1 LDWLRR
7 DVHVAVR
14 LLGRDK
20 AYAVATAATLAICL
34 GANAALYS
42 VVHHLLLRPLPVPEP
57 ERILLMSNQYPRAGA
72 SDSSNSGVA
81 DYYDRKREVTVLEE
95 QALFSTGNVSLDSD
109 GRPTRVRVLNVTP
122 SYLRVMKTV
131 PALGRPFSEAEGE
144 PGSERKLL
152 LSDALWRSQ
161 FAADPAVVGRTLR
174 LDGQPYEVVGVL
186 PARLKALAPGIGLV
200 RPLAFTPEDKGD
212 DRRHS
217 NNYWHVGR
225 LKPGATIEQAR
236 SQVDALNAANLERF
250 PHFREPLTN
259 AGFYTKVEGLADH
272 LVRHV
277 KPVLYLLW
285 GGASFVLLIGVFN
298 ALNLALVRA
307 RARAKELATRVALGA
322 ASPQL
327 ARQLVVENV
336 LLAAIAAASSLLI
349 AAFALRAAS
358 SFELS
363 ELPYASEIGLGLAP
377 ALYVSGIAL
386 AIGLVMALVPLASTL
401 GQSPSALLRV
411 EGRGATGSG
420 GARVLRRSLV
430 VGQVAFTFVLLLGA
444 GLLLASFA
452 NVLRVDPGFDPKR
465 VTTASV
471 SLPRSRYAEDPA
483 RRAFYDETLRRLRAI
498 PGVAAAGITTT
509 IPFGGS
515 YNDSVILAEG
525 YAMKPGE
532 SLISP
537 QYVNVTPGFFEAM
550 GVRLLRGRL
559 FDERDGETA
568 PAVAIVDERLARR
581 FWPDQDPIGR
591 RLYLPSDLN
600 DITAITD
607 KTVLRTVVGVVADV
621 KLRELTEA
629 GKAVGAYYFPMAQDT
644 AGYLTLAVRSWGDDP
659 TVSASLRTAIAAVDP
674 ELPVFDVQSMRER
687 TDRALLDRRGPAQLA
702 VGFGVV
708 ALLLAAVGL
717 YGVLAYLVSQRGR
730 EIAVRLALGSTPR
743 AVFDLVLRE
752 GLVLLG
758 LGILVGG
765 AGAVLLR
772 SGLESQLFGI
782 RASDP
787 GVMIAVVALLA
798 VVTLAA
804 CALPARRA
812 ARIEPRS
819 VLGA

>member
-1 LDWLRR
+1 MGNDFRVSL
-7 DVHVAVR
+7 R
-14 LLGRDK
+14 LLARDK
-20 AYAVATAATLAICL
+20 AYAFAVASTLALCL

-72 SDSSNSGVA
+72 SDSSNSGVP

-95 QALFSTGNVSLDSD
+95 QALFNTGNVSLDSD

-122 SYLRVMKTV
+122 SYLRVMRTA

-144 PGSERKLL
+144 PGNERKLL
-152 LSDALWRSQ
+152 LSDAMWRSH

-186 PARLKALAPGIGLV
+186 PARLEALAPGVGLV
-200 RPLAFTPEDKGD
+200 RPLAFTPEEKGD

-225 LKPGATIEQAR
+225 LEPGATIEQAR
-236 SQVDALNAANLERF
+236 SQVDALNAANLDRF
-250 PHFREPLTN
+250 PQFKEPLVN
-259 AGFYTKVEGLADH
+259 AGFHTKVERLADH

-285 GGASFVLLIGVFN
+285 GGASFVLLIGVMN

-322 ASPQL
+322 APSQL
-327 ARQLVVENV
+327 ARQLAVENV
-336 LLAAIAAASSLLI
+336 LLALVAAAASMLI
-349 AAFALRAAS
+349 AALALRAAA

-363 ELPYASEIGLGLAP
+363 DLPYASEIGLGLAP
-377 ALYVSGIAL
+377 ALYATGVAL
-386 AIGLVMALVPLASTL
+386 AVGLVMALVPLASAL
-401 GQSPSALLRV
+401 GQNPSAALRV
-411 EGRGATGSG
+411 EGRGSTGSG

-452 NVLRVDPGFDPKR
+452 HVLRVDPGFDPER

-471 SLPRSRYAEDPA
+471 SLPRVRYEDDAA
-483 RRAFYDETLRRLRAI
+483 RRAFYAATLPRLRAI
-498 PGVAAAGITTT
+498 PGVAAAGATTT

-525 YAMKPGE
+525 YVMKPGE

-537 QYVNVTPGFFEAM
+537 QYVNVTPGYFEAM
-550 GVRLLRGRL
+550 GARLVRGRF
-559 FDERDGETA
+559 FDERDGEPA

-591 RLYLPSDLN
+591 RLYLPSDIN
-600 DITAITD
+600 NITAITKD
-607 KTVLRTVVGVVADV
+607 TVLRTVVGVVADM

-629 GKAVGAYYFPMAQDT
+629 GRAVGAYYFPMQQDT
-644 AGYLTLAVRSWGDDP
+644 ARHFTFAVRSRGDDSS
-659 TVSASLRTAIAAVDP
+659 VAASLRAAIAAVDA
-674 ELPVFDVQSMRER
+674 ELPVYDVKSMRER

-743 AVFDLVLRE
+743 AVFELVLRE
-752 GLVLLG
+752 GVLLLG
-758 LGILVGG
+758 LGLLVGG
-765 AGAVLLR
+765 AGALLLR
-772 SGLESQLFGI
+772 SGLESQLFGV

-787 GVMIAVVALLA
+787 RVMLAVVALLA

-812 ARIEPRS
+812 ARIEPRT

>member
-1 LDWLRR
+1 MGNDLRLSL
-7 DVHVAVR
+7 R
-14 LLGRDK
+14 LLARDK
-20 AYAVATAATLAICL
+20 AYAFAVASTLALAL

-57 ERILLMSNQYPRAGA
+57 ERILLMSNRYPNAGA
-72 SDSSNSGVA
+72 ADSSNSGVP
-81 DYYDRKREVTVLEE
+81 DYYDRKRDVTVLEE
-95 QALFSTGNVSLDSD
+95 QALFNTGNVSLDVE
-109 GRPTRVRVLNVTP
+109 GRPTRMRILNVTP
-122 SYLRVMKTV
+122 SYVRVMRTA
-131 PALGRPFSEAEGE
+131 PSLGRPFSEAEGE
-144 PGSERKLL
+144 PGNERKLL

-186 PARLKALAPGIGLV
+186 PARLEALAPGIGLV
-200 RPLAFTPEDKGD
+200 RPLAFTPEEKSD

-225 LKPGATIEQAR
+225 LEPGATIEQAR
-236 SQVDALNAANLERF
+236 SQVDALNAANLDRF
-250 PHFREPLTN
+250 PQFREPVVN
-259 AGFYTKVEGLADH
+259 AGFYTKVDRLSDH

-322 ASPQL
+322 AARQL
-327 ARQLVVENV
+327 ARQLVAENV
-336 LLAAIAAASSLLI
+336 LLALIAAAGSLLI
-349 AAFALRAAS
+349 AAVALRAAS

-363 ELPYASEIGLGLAP
+363 ELPYASEIGLGAAP
-377 ALYVSGIAL
+377 ALYATGIAL
-386 AIGLVMALVPLASTL
+386 AIGLLMALVPLASTL
-401 GQSPSALLRV
+401 GQSPSAALRV
-411 EGRGATGSG
+411 EGRGSTGSG

-430 VGQVAFTFVLLLGA
+430 IGQVAFTFVLLLGA

-452 NVLRVDPGFDPKR
+452 HVLRVDPGFDPER
-465 VTTASV
+465 VATASV
-471 SLPRSRYAEDPA
+471 SLPRVRYQEDAP

-498 PGVAAAGITTT
+498 PGVVAAGATTT

-525 YAMKPGE
+525 YVMKPGE

-537 QYVNVTPGFFEAM
+537 QYVNVTPGYFEAM
-550 GVRLLRGRL
+550 GARLVRGRF
-559 FDERDGETA
+559 FDERDGEAA
-568 PAVAIVDERLARR
+568 PPVAIVDERLARR

-591 RLYLPSDLN
+591 RLYLPSDIN
-600 DITAITD
+600 DITAITKD
-607 KTVLRTVVGVVADV
+607 TVLRTVVGVVADM

-629 GKAVGAYYFPMAQDT
+629 ERAVGAYYFPMAQDT
-644 AGYLTLAVRSWGDDP
+644 ARYLTFAVRSRGDDT
-659 TVSASLRTAIAAVDP
+659 TVAASLRAAVAGVDP
-674 ELPVFDVQSMRER
+674 ELPVFDVKSMRER

-743 AVFDLVLRE
+743 AVFELVLRE

-758 LGILVGG
+758 LGLLAGG
-765 AGAVLLR
+765 AFAVLLR
-772 SGLESQLFGI
+772 SGLESQLFGV
-782 RASDP
+782 RAGDP
-787 GVMIAVVALLA
+787 RVMLAVVLLLA

>member
-1 LDWLRR
+1 MGNDFRVSL
-7 DVHVAVR
+7 R

-20 AYAVATAATLAICL
+20 AYAFAVASTLALCL

-57 ERILLMSNQYPRAGA
+57 ERILIMSNLYPNAGA
-72 SDSSNSGVA
+72 TDSSNSGVT
-81 DYYDRKREVTVLEE
+81 DYYDRKRDVTVLEE
-95 QALFSTGNVSLDSD
+95 QALFNTGNVSLETD

-122 SYLRVMKTV
+122 SWLRVMKTA
-131 PALGRPFSEAEGE
+131 PALGRPFTEAEGE
-144 PGSERKLL
+144 LGNERKLL
-152 LSDALWRSQ
+152 LSDAFWRSQ
-161 FAADPAVVGRTLR
+161 HAADPAVVGRTLR

-186 PARLKALAPGIGLV
+186 PARLEALSPGIGLV
-200 RPLAFTPEDKGD
+200 RPLAFTPEEKSDE
-212 DRRHS
+212 RRHS

-225 LKPGATIEQAR
+225 LEPGATLEQAR
-236 SQVDALNAANLERF
+236 SQVDALNAANLDRF
-250 PHFREPLTN
+250 PHFREPLLN
-259 AGFYTKVEGLADH
+259 AGFHTKVERLSDH

-277 KPVLYLLW
+277 EPVLYLLW

-298 ALNLALVRA
+298 VLNLVLVRA
-307 RARAKELATRVALGA
+307 RSRAKELATRVALGA
-322 ASPQL
+322 ATPQL

-336 LLAAIAAASSLLI
+336 LLALVAATSSMLI
-349 AAFALRAAS
+349 AALALRAAS

-377 ALYVSGIAL
+377 ALYATGIAL

-401 GQSPSALLRV
+401 GQSPSAQLRV

-452 NVLRVDPGFDPKR
+452 HVLRVDTGFDPAR

-471 SLPRSRYAEDPA
+471 SLPRVRYEEEVK
-483 RRAFYDETLRRLRAI
+483 RRAFYDATLGRLRAI
-498 PGVAAAGITTT
+498 PGVSAAGATTT

-515 YNDSVILAEG
+515 YSDSVILAEG
-525 YAMKPGE
+525 YVMKPGE

-537 QYVNVTPGFFEAM
+537 QYVAVTPGYFEAM
-550 GVRLLRGRL
+550 GARLVRGRF
-559 FDERDGETA
+559 FDERDVETV

-581 FWPDQDPIGR
+581 FWPDQDPVGR
-591 RLYLPSDLN
+591 RLYLPSDINNL
-600 DITAITD
+600 TAITD

-621 KLRELTEA
+621 KLRGLTEQ
-629 GKAVGAYYFPMAQDT
+629 GQVVGAYYFPMAQDT
-644 AGYLTLAVRSWGDDP
+644 ARYLTFAVKSRSDDP
-659 TVSASLRTAIAAVDP
+659 TVAASLRAAIAAVDP
-674 ELPVFDVQSMRER
+674 ELPVFDVKSMQER

-743 AVFDLVLRE
+743 AVFELVLRE

-758 LGILVGG
+758 LGLLLGG

-787 GVMIAVVALLA
+787 RVMLAVVVLLS

-812 ARIEPRS
+812 ARIEPRT